1 MNFTLNTV
9 YSIKLTSGEELVA
22 RVTKVDGHN
31 ITVQNPLS
39 VAPGPQGMGLMHS
52 MFTAD
57 PDSEITL
64 NSNTITMAAPTD
76 SSVKS
81 KYVEATTGLVIPD
94 KKIIMG

>member
-1 MNFTLNTV
+1 MILSANTI
-9 YSIKLTSGEELVA
+9 YSIKLTSGEELIA
-22 RVTKVDGHN
+22 KVTNVYDTY
-31 ITVQNPLS
+31 ITLVNPLS
-39 VAPGPQGMGLMHS
+39 VAPGPQGMGLIAS

-64 NSNTITMAAPTD
+64 NINTITMVAPSD
-76 SSVKS
+76 SAVKS